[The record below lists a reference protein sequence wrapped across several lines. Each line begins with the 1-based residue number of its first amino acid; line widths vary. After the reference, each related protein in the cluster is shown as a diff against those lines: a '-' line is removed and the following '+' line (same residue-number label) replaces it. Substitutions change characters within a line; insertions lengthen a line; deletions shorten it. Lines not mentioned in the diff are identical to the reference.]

1 MGPNTR
7 LRMSIFM
14 IVFSAVYAVLI
25 AEDRDLAEVVAV
37 GYIALLLTVF
47 IIINMW
53 KKDHDRRT

>member
-7 LRMSIFM
+7 LRMSLFM
-14 IVFSAVYAVLI
+14 ILFSAIYAVLI

-47 IIINMW
+47 TITNIW
-53 KKDHDRRT
+53 KKNHDRKT

>member
-14 IVFSAVYAVLI
+14 IVFSMTYAILI
-25 AEDRDLAEVVAV
+25 VQDRDLAEVVAV

-47 IIINMW
+47 VVINTW
-53 KKDHDRRT
+53 KKL